1 MNLID
6 KIITEWSW
14 RTTKG
19 YPDINSQEDL
29 DILKEI
35 LGEELY
41 EAAFKQLS
49 FYDLAKYGGPRLK
62 VLHDKI
68 QKGETFIGTGEQEYK
83 LSFAK
88 DEYAELFANQ
98 DIDGIK
104 QVSGNR
110 TNSFPFFEDESGKT
124 VTISDLLKAPE
135 FGGKGSGSGTT
146 KEDFALSAI
155 NQALQELGS
164 IDVRLSADGPLYKG
178 IVKATT
184 VKGTPKADF
193 TLDTEQG
200 PVIFISHKDGS
211 KPTDFQQYGGF
222 TGLMEEPEI
231 KAFIEDVSKLT
242 DGSLEPK
249 QSFKRAL
256 KGEAIKLKA
265 IYGLNQSTENFNI
278 DNCQVVYQGPV
289 KFVKQSDNSYL
300 VESNHTLLNPELPTG
315 GYEPIL
321 YVSYRKGRNSAGL
334 LNCRFGIYPTAKA
347 ASTVTE
353 I

>member
-164 IDVRLSADGPLYKG
+164 IDVRLSADGPLYKD

-200 PVIFISHKDGS
+200 PVVFISHKDGA
-211 KPTDFQQYGGF
+211 KATDFQQYSGF
-222 TGLMEEPEI
+222 SGMEENDEVKSFVEAVREASGGELTPGMRFRRPI
-231 KAFIEDVSKLT
+231 KGDE
-242 DGSLEPK
+242 
-249 QSFKRAL
+249 
-256 KGEAIKLKA
+256 IKLKA
-265 IYGLNQSTENFNI
+265 VYGVAQSTSDFGIN
-278 DNCQVVYQGPV
+278 NCQVILQGPV
-289 KFVKQSDNSYL
+289 KFVSQSDGTYL
-300 VESNHTLLNPELPTG
+300 VEANHKVLNPALPLDT
-315 GYEPIL
+315 YEP
-321 YVSYRKGRNSAGL
+321 VFCVTFRRDRRNMGIVNA
-334 LNCRFGIYPTAKA
+334 RFGVYPA
-347 ASTVTE
+347 AYQPGATE

>member
-68 QKGETFIGTGEQEYK
+68 QKGETFVGTGEQEYK

-98 DIDGIK
+98 DINGIK

-200 PVIFISHKDGS
+200 PVVFISHKDGV
-211 KPTDFQQYGGF
+211 KATDFQQYSGF
-222 TGLMEEPEI
+222 SGMEENDEVKSFVEAVREASGGELTPGMRFRRPI
-231 KAFIEDVSKLT
+231 KGDE
-242 DGSLEPK
+242 
-249 QSFKRAL
+249 
-256 KGEAIKLKA
+256 IKLKA
-265 IYGLNQSTENFNI
+265 VYGVAQSTSDFGIN
-278 DNCQVVYQGPV
+278 NCQVILQGPV
-289 KFVKQSDNSYL
+289 KFVSQPDGTYL
-300 VESNHTLLNPELPTG
+300 VEANHKVLNPALPRDA
-315 GYEPIL
+315 YEPIL
-321 YVSYRKGRNSAGL
+321 CVTFRRDRRNMGVINA
-334 LNCRFGIYPTAKA
+334 RFGVYPA
-347 ASTVTE
+347 AYQPGATE